1 MLKDILSII
10 FIDAIFL
17 ISVFALIQIILLFVE
32 CVSALLPDNTKFK
45 STQNQ
50 ISRPSITVLIPAHN
64 EEKVIG
70 RTLTALISQ
79 LTAKDQLVV
88 IADNCT
94 DQTAKLSRQLGAT
107 VIERNDLLNLGK
119 GYALDCG
126 LRFIESNPPQ
136 VVTIVDADCIVQ
148 PDSINQIALEVMRT
162 GRPVQAV
169 YLMES
174 AATSSSHNLI
184 SALAFKIKN
193 LVRPTG
199 LARMNLSCL
208 LTGTGM
214 AFPWTVISQVSLA
227 SGNIVEDM
235 QLSIDLALTGNSP
248 KFCPQAKVLGILPQ
262 KEQAANSQ
270 KKRWTHGHL
279 KTILT
284 QCPKLVKESIV
295 QRRFDL
301 FAIALDLFILP
312 LSLLVMIWLVAMIG
326 GLILGILFGEWK
338 ISHISAFAGIPLFIS
353 LIGTWMKFARNEIS
367 IQTLITLP
375 WYIFRKQL
383 PIYFAFIF
391 NPQQKWVRTERDEI
405 TEPIFNSISLT
416 DRTSQPDEKKQT
428 KKILQ
433 TKNNPT

>member
-1 MLKDILSII
+1 MLQDILAII
-10 FIDAIFL
+10 LIYAVIL
-17 ISVFALIQIILLFVE
+17 ISVFALIQIVILSIE
-32 CVSALLPDNTKFK
+32 CVSSLLPEDIK
-45 STQNQ
+45 SKSAQNQ
-50 ISRPSITVLIPAHN
+50 ITRPSITVLVPAHN

-70 RTLTALISQ
+70 RALTALVPQ
-79 LTAKDQLVV
+79 LTVKDQLVV

-94 DQTAKLSRQLGAT
+94 DNTAKLSCQLGAT
-107 VIERNDLLNLGK
+107 VIERNDHLNRGK
-119 GYALDCG
+119 GYALDYG

-136 VVTIVDADCIVQ
+136 VVAIVDADCVVQ
-148 PDSINQIALEVMRT
+148 PDSINQIALEVMKT
-162 GRPVQAV
+162 DRPVQAV

-174 AATSSSHNLI
+174 AATSNPHNLI

-199 LARMNLSCL
+199 LARLNLSCL

-214 AFPWTVISQVSLA
+214 AFPWTAISQVSLA

-235 QLSIDLALTGNSP
+235 QLSVDLALAGNAP

-312 LSLLVMIWLVAMIG
+312 LSLLVMIWLVSMIG
-326 GLILGILFGEWK
+326 GLLIGILSGDWK
-338 ISHISAFAGIPLFIS
+338 ISIISAFAGILLFIS
-353 LIGTWMKFARNEIS
+353 LFGTWVKFARNEIS
-367 IQTLITLP
+367 IENLLTLP
-375 WYIFRKQL
+375 WYIFKKQL
-383 PIYFAFIF
+383 PIYF
-391 NPQQKWVRTERDEI
+391 
-405 TEPIFNSISLT
+405 SSL
-416 DRTSQPDEKKQT
+416 
-428 KKILQ
+428 
-433 TKNNPT
+433 